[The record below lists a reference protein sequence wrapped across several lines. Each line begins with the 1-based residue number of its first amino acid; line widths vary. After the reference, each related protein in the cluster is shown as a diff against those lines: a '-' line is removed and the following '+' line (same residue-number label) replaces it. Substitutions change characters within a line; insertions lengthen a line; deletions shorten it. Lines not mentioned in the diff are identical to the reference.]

1 MGDLDILGGLTKP
14 ATVLI
19 EKISG
24 AIGVIHE
31 PTHIKRKG
39 KAEAEAKQY
48 AAIMEAET
56 QIQITEI
63 QKRGLQRSI
72 CEEGIKQQN
81 IEDITLKAIP
91 RLSTDA
97 KPENIENDWLAHF
110 FDKCRLTS
118 DEQMQQLWANIL
130 AGEANLPSSFSK
142 RTIDLVASLDKRDA
156 ESFTKL
162 CSFCWYLLDHDNY
175 NSQRLPIMYLEQ
187 NNIYDNIGFNYESFL
202 HLQAIGLITLE
213 NIMEY
218 QCDISKQKQD
228 FTFDFAY
235 NGNLVKVDVSHG
247 KDIYKIELLGKK
259 SQEMNCKMCLGQVS
273 LTKSGRELAKIC
285 NANPSKEYFDYIL
298 YKWVNIYKYTVCTP
312 IFDNLKPA
320 TFTV

>member
-1 MGDLDILGGLTKP
+1 MGDLVNFGDLTKP
-14 ATVLI
+14 ATTLI
-19 EKISG
+19 EKISN
-24 AIGVIHE
+24 AIGAFYK
-31 PTHIKRKG
+31 PTHIEKVG
-39 KAEAEAKQY
+39 QAEAKAKQY

-142 RTIDLVASLDKRDA
+142 RTIDLVASLDKQDA
-156 ESFTKL
+156 VLFTKL
-162 CSFCWYLLDHDNY
+162 CNFCWVDGLYPLIYNYENDIYIKNGINFAELLHLD
-175 NSQRLPIMYLEQ
+175 S
-187 NNIYDNIGFNYESFL
+187 IGFIKFESITGFARPNLPRLININYFNNVVCIEFNSDNNN
-202 HLQAIGLITLE
+202 LE
-213 NIMEY
+213 I
-218 QCDISKQKQD
+218 
-228 FTFDFAY
+228 
-235 NGNLVKVDVSHG
+235 
-247 KDIYKIELLGKK
+247 
-259 SQEMNCKMCLGQVS
+259 GQVVF
-273 LTKSGRELAKIC
+273 TQVGKQLAKIC
-285 NANPSKEYFDYIL
+285 DAIPFEEYYNYVL
-298 YKWVNIYKYTVCTP
+298 HKWINECGYTIYTP
-312 IFDNLKPA
+312 ILRKSKPL
-320 TFTV
+320 